1 MTTKDELKCRI
12 SMALKDP
19 ILQQGFEIICREND
33 KFDKE
38 NAELKVQI
46 EKMKC
51 CMNCKY
57 FDRNEPK
64 YCNKGV
70 FNSYVC
76 NKWELAND

>member
-1 MTTKDELKCRI
+1 MTKEEIQRNSEHWYNKYKDAEKYI
-12 SMALKDP
+12 
-19 ILQQGFEIICREND
+19 
-33 KFDKE
+33 
-38 NAELKVQI
+38 AELEAQI

-76 NKWELAND
+76 NKWELAK